1 MRTGLKKGAT
11 GLQTVYDVFGVC
23 PLGFGIVDPTAGGAL
38 VTAYLSGKDL
48 KSLLEFFLADDP
60 TLPGQYFPRVSGMRV
75 RYDTSRPKYDQV
87 TEIQRGDLESGY
99 RKIDLASKDTP
110 LYSVSCNIY
119 IGKFAA
125 AIPRLTGA
133 KLALVPKNRA
143 GAPLKSRA
151 EALDDPRT
159 STGPYV
165 LPPRWRSAAQ
175 RDVR

>member
-1 MRTGLKKGAT
+1 RDPGRRRSAAGRGCTRDRCGGGWPHAHLAREASADIHWRRRGLHGQWGVRTGLKKGAT

-99 RKIDLASKDTP
+99 R
-110 LYSVSCNIY
+110 
-119 IGKFAA
+119 
-125 AIPRLTGA
+125 
-133 KLALVPKNRA
+133 
-143 GAPLKSRA
+143 
-151 EALDDPRT
+151 
-159 STGPYV
+159 
-165 LPPRWRSAAQ
+165 
-175 RDVR
+175 